1 MDKQAIFKR
10 VAQVEEQIGELYQE
24 VGGLKAQIVE
34 LMEENTRLV
43 MENQRYQER
52 LQATSKSENAR
63 SISRASVI
71 SEHTDA
77 NVPETKEGYNNLA
90 QLYEEGFH
98 ICNVHYGRMRT
109 EGDCLF
115 CLAFLNKT
123 ISDE

>member
-1 MDKQAIFKR
+1 MDKQAIFKQ
-10 VAQVEEQIGELYQE
+10 VAQVEERIDELYE
-24 VGGLKAQIVE
+24 EIGNLKAQVIE
-34 LMEENTRLV
+34 LIEENTRLV
-43 MENQRYQER
+43 LEKQRYQEHF
-52 LQATSKSENAR
+52 QAASNGMKSN
-63 SISRASVI
+63 STTSVI

-77 NVPETKEGYNNLA
+77 DVPETKEGYNNLTK
-90 QLYEEGFH
+90 LYEEGFH

>member
-1 MDKQAIFKR
+1 MDKQAIFKQ
-10 VAQVEEQIGELYQE
+10 VAQVEERIGELYE
-24 VGGLKAQIVE
+24 EIGNLKAQVRE
-34 LMEENTRLV
+34 LIEENTRLV
-43 MENQRYQER
+43 LEKQRYQEH
-52 LQATSKSENAR
+52 LQAASKGMKSN
-63 SISRASVI
+63 STTSVI

-77 NVPETKEGYNNLA
+77 DVPETKEGYNNLTK
-90 QLYEEGFH
+90 LYEEGFH

>member
-1 MDKQAIFKR
+1 MDKQAIFKQ
-10 VAQVEEQIGELYQE
+10 VAQVEEQIGELYKE
-24 VGGLKAQIVE
+24 IGNLKAQVIE
-34 LMEENTRLV
+34 LIEENTRLV
-43 MENQRYQER
+43 LEKQRYQEH
-52 LQATSKSENAR
+52 LQAASKCTESN
-63 SISRASVI
+63 STTLVI

-77 NVPETKEGYNNLA
+77 DVPETKEGYNNLTK
-90 QLYEEGFH
+90 LYEEGFH